1 MGDPTVMSHLRAV
14 ALGLLLV
21 AFIFCTAPNTY
32 AATVVTGSD
41 IPTQPFEITPDS
53 DPLTHDVDIGQ
64 TRAVAYIKKMVATR
78 TVVRVTLGELALASN
93 CAETSASA
101 SSCASTKS
109 MTGAGRGLERFAR
122 RATQR

>member
-53 DPLTHDVDIGQ
+53 DLSLMTSTD
-64 TRAVAYIKKMVATR
+64 
-78 TVVRVTLGELALASN
+78 
-93 CAETSASA
+93 CAGD
-101 SSCASTKS
+101 SCFLS
-109 MTGAGRGLERFAR
+109 RAR
-122 RATQR
+122 RHPQT